1 MGGRTITV
9 WPGRGQVPIQWTK
22 TQLMSDIPPIREGG
36 VTKTLH
42 EDQDPVV
49 VKHLG
54 APEDPSGASVGNEP
68 QILSQLLHEAKE
80 L

>member
-1 MGGRTITV
+1 
-9 WPGRGQVPIQWTK
+9 
-22 TQLMSDIPPIREGG
+22 MSPIREGG
-36 VTKTLH
+36 VTEALH

-54 APEDPSGASVGNEP
+54 TPEDPSGALIVKEQRLLP
-68 QILSQLLHEAKE
+68 QLFHEAKE

>member
-1 MGGRTITV
+1 
-9 WPGRGQVPIQWTK
+9 
-22 TQLMSDIPPIREGG
+22 MSDIPPIREGG